1 MRILRKS
8 VLTGN
13 VNTMDINVTDE
24 QFTKYLGSNECIQ
37 NVLPDLSVDEREF
50 LISGI
55 TPDEWDNTFSFTAIS
70 LDAEEA

>member
-37 NVLPDLSVDEREF
+37 NVLPDLSADVREF

-55 TPDEWDNTFSFTAIS
+55 TPDEWDKAFG
-70 LDAEEA
+70 LEEV

>member
-8 VLTGN
+8 ALTGN

-55 TPDEWDNTFSFTAIS
+55 TQDEWNEAFG
-70 LDAEEA
+70 LEEV

>member
-24 QFTKYLGSNECIQ
+24 KFTKYLGSNECIQ
-37 NVLPDLSVDEREF
+37 NVLPDLSVDERDC
-50 LISGI
+50 LISGN
-55 TPDEWDNTFSFTAIS
+55 TPDEWANTFSFTAIT
-70 LDAEEA
+70 LDAKEA

>member
-8 VLTGN
+8 ALTGN

-55 TPDEWDNTFSFTAIS
+55 TQDEWNKAFG
-70 LDAEEA
+70 LEEV